1 MNAVYDKNCENC
13 VWWETFA
20 CEGLLVEDGKPIEPC
35 ARAITMKNNMPEF
48 NKIRQEYD
56 SECDKAMEPV
66 FRKFKKKFEGYA
78 LKDYD
83 FKDKK

>member
-1 MNAVYDKNCENC
+1 MKAIYDKNCENC

-20 CEGLLVEDGKPIEPC
+20 CEGLLVEEGKAITPC

-56 SECDKAMEPV
+56 SDCEKAMEPV
-66 FRKFKKKFEGYA
+66 MKKFKKKFEEFA
-78 LKDYD
+78 LKGYK
-83 FKDKK
+83 FNEN